1 MTDKE
6 LREIKRRFRPDKSNI
21 TNIKGCLVNENGEII
36 SEINQQMST
45 SSQEESERLLSVM
58 KKTLSG
64 GLGTN
69 LLDIAFSNEQ
79 VMNGE
84 EHALLM
90 RLKNS
95 ELKDGE
101 ALSALFDTIIKSVNI
116 EGNYAILAAFDNYD
130 VFGFSAD
137 GAKKED
143 SEEVYSY
150 MVCCVCPL
158 KAFNGALEFK
168 DYDSAFHSVDAAAVL
183 GAPALGFLFPTFD
196 DRRTNIYNALFYTK
210 DISLE
215 HEDFLKNLF
224 NVEKIMPAAVQKE
237 IFDSCITET
246 LQEECDFG
254 TLCTMH
260 REIAEL
266 VENHKAA
273 KEEEPLTVSK
283 SKIKEVFEECGI
295 DGDKIKSFDEK
306 FDEAFGKDAEINPK
320 NIIDTKKFE
329 LSLPDVTIKV
339 NPDRSEL
346 VSTQVI
352 GGIKYIMIRAGEG
365 VELNGVSIN
374 IN

>member
-21 TNIKGCLVNENGEII
+21 TNIKGCLVNENGEIV
-36 SEINQQMST
+36 SEINQQIST
-45 SSQEESERLLSVM
+45 SSQEESEKLLSVM

-79 VMNGE
+79 VMSGK

-95 ELKDGE
+95 ELKDSE
-101 ALSALFDTIIKSVNI
+101 ALQTLFELIIQSVHI

-137 GAKKED
+137 GTKQEE

-158 KAFNGALEFK
+158 KALNGALSFK
-168 DYDSAFHSVDAAAVL
+168 DYDSAFHSVDASAVL
-183 GAPALGFLFPTFD
+183 GAPSLGFLFPTFD
-196 DRRTNIYNALFYTK
+196 DRRSNIYNALFYTK

-215 HEDFLKNLF
+215 HEEFIENVF

-237 IFDSCITET
+237 TFDSCVKET
-246 LQEECDFG
+246 LGEECSFD
-254 TLCTMH
+254 TIKAIHQEMA
-260 REIAEL
+260 EII
-266 VENHKAA
+266 ENHKVS

-283 SKIKEVFEECGI
+283 SKIKEVFEGCGI
-295 DGDKIKSFDEK
+295 DGEKIKNFGEK
-306 FDEAFGKDAEINPK
+306 FDQAFGDNAEINPK

-339 NPDRSEL
+339 NPERSEL
-346 VSTQVI
+346 VSTQII
-352 GGIKYIMIRAGEG
+352 GGIKYIMIRATEG
-365 VELNGVSIN
+365 VELNGVN
-374 IN
+374 IKIK